1 MSAPK
6 GLLAANLVCMISM
19 VVWAAG
25 LPANAILLPL
35 LPPLSLSAARFGM
48 AAAALLPLWVAVEGF
63 GVLRGAQW
71 LKGIAVGGMIGIGGL
86 CVILGQSLTD
96 AVTVAV
102 ISATMPVV
110 AIAIEVVLDGRRLT
124 LAIVAGLA
132 LAVVGGIIALGGG
145 VDGLSLGLGA
155 LICFG
160 SVLFFTFGS
169 RLTVTAFPVLT
180 PLGRTAVTLTGAA
193 IGTII
198 IALVHAVR
206 FLPMPDFGQIGP
218 GESGMMMV
226 LAVPNFGQLG
236 PREWGALVVFA
247 VGSLAVSQVL
257 WIISVGKL
265 GIGLAALHINAAPF
279 YVMLILF
286 AFGDPWNWQQ
296 AFGAAIVGLGVLVAQ
311 GIIPLQRKPIAV

>member
-1 MSAPK
+1 RGTYMSAPK

-48 AAAALLPLWVAVEGF
+48 AAAALLPFWVLVEGF

-71 LKGIAVGGMIGIGGL
+71 LKGSAVGGMIGIGGL

-145 VDGLSLGLGA
+145 VGGLSLGLGA

-180 PLGRTAVTLTGAA
+180 PLGRTTVTLTGAA
-193 IGTII
+193 IATLI
-198 IALVHAVR
+198 IAPLHALT
-206 FLPMPDFGQIGP
+206 FGPM
-218 GESGMMMV
+218 
-226 LAVPNFGQLG
+226 PNFGQLG